1 MSPEHFHYRLPFFA
15 KVNSDTNVTI
25 NSDMQ
30 DMLVLIIG
38 LLILIV
44 HLDQIVQIYFILLTL
59 WWWMGRWW
67 NFAIQSGGKVVIP
80 LPTGWD
86 PRPRSEHSVPWVDQG
101 PEHFLQPTAKELQ
114 NFFQSSIQLTCINK
128 NITETQTVIVYA
140 WNENSENG
148 TYYIN
153 ALSEILPMSC

>member
-1 MSPEHFHYRLPFFA
+1 M
-15 KVNSDTNVTI
+15 
-25 NSDMQ
+25 
-30 DMLVLIIG
+30 VLMDGDIARCKTRVDAIG
-38 LLILIV
+38 FDALSSYGIGGGGTVEFSIS
-44 HLDQIVQIYFILLTL
+44 FI
-59 WWWMGRWW
+59 RWW